1 MTDTMTSSPP
11 PSDGLDVLT
20 NQMGHLTELITH
32 GFTKLEQIAERQAE
46 AIDRQEQNISR
57 LVGIVEKLLERD
69 K

>member
-1 MTDTMTSSPP
+1 
-11 PSDGLDVLT
+11 
-20 NQMGHLTELITH
+20 MGHLTELITH